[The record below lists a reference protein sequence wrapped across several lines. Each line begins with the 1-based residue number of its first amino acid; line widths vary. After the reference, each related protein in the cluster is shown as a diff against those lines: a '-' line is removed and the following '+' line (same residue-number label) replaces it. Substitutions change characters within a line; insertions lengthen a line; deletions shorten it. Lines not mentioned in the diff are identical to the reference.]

1 MKGYLGAHDG
11 GHLLSAADLP
21 SPSASPARASAD
33 RLDATTRPGDEQHHD
48 GEHDGGEYDE
58 DYDDDFETD
67 DDDFGTDNDSE
78 HELEPS
84 TKAERGHGDERT
96 HDDDLVQ
103 TLESMPLAASLH
115 ELQEELQHLRL
126 QNDEQAI
133 IQDEVF
139 RSA

>member
-1 MKGYLGAHDG
+1 MTPHIRLHD
-11 GHLLSAADLP
+11 
-21 SPSASPARASAD
+21 
-33 RLDATTRPGDEQHHD
+33 TRGQR
-48 GEHDGGEYDE
+48 EY
-58 DYDDDFETD
+58 
-67 DDDFGTDNDSE
+67 SE

-84 TKAERGHGDERT
+84 TKAERVHGDERT